1 MDIFPVY
8 LNFSVLLNSNYIPH
22 ILRHLT
28 FPRVA
33 FYYALKEKLKMMIL
47 FWICFAL
54 TVLMAIFT
62 FMGTLVKRTT
72 EDRVISFIAFVYH
85 LAMVYLLAS
94 SYL

>member
-1 MDIFPVY
+1 
-8 LNFSVLLNSNYIPH
+8 
-22 ILRHLT
+22 
-28 FPRVA
+28 
-33 FYYALKEKLKMMIL
+33 MMIL